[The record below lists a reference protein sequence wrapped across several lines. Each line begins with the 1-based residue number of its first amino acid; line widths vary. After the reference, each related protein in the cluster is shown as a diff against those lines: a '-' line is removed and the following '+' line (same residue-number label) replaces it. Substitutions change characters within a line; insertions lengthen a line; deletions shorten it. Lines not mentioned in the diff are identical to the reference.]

1 MTTWKR
7 AECKCARRA
16 QRHRRA
22 REPRRV
28 AFRGTLRGRSRQPGT
43 QPRLSLPR
51 EPLRRAA
58 RPWPRLLDRGPRS
71 PILPSAPRAAVG
83 RGPSG
88 KAVGLAAVCCACAR
102 GRGASGVGAGPRMCT
117 VCPVGRARSRA
128 LSLWQRLPGTPRERH
143 GGPGLAWGSSPG
155 RQRLGRPGRAG
166 LKLGVRLGGGG
177 REAGRRSRPEQRG
190 PRGQEAAQG
199 AGGMGWRTGRRR
211 GGPVELTGRAG
222 SLAGRLVRPLG
233 QQDRRGR
240 GWRGLGRAGAEPG
253 RGAQLRGFRGAVWKA
268 GRPTLVVCHENRAR
282 RRWRPASSRGVG
294 WGPLTGSRARPL
306 SPRLGD
312 GPGASEAL
320 VTSRACGPGQPRRG
334 PSRHGATRQVAEN
347 GAAAA

>member
-1 MTTWKR
+1 MRPPRPAASPRPR
-7 AECKCARRA
+7 AAS
-16 QRHRRA
+16 
-22 REPRRV
+22 RRV
-28 AFRGTLRGRSRQPGT
+28 PRTQPAAGNAAAAFPATRAPAPGRASLAASPRQRTALPDFPVCPPGRCGAWAVGEGGRSRCRLLRVCEGQGRERRGCWPTDVHGVPRGKGKEQSAVIVAEAAGDTPGT
-43 QPRLSLPR
+43 S
-51 EPLRRAA
+51 RRA
-58 RPWPRLLDRGPRS
+58 
-71 PILPSAPRAAVG
+71 
-83 RGPSG
+83 
-88 KAVGLAAVCCACAR
+88 
-102 GRGASGVGAGPRMCT
+102 
-117 VCPVGRARSRA
+117 
-128 LSLWQRLPGTPRERH
+128 
-143 GGPGLAWGSSPG
+143 GLAWGSSPG

-294 WGPLTGSRARPL
+294 WGPLTESRARPL